1 MTYNVTIQYTI
12 PNPAVEIEAIPT
24 AQICPTF
31 PLAGSYIDTPAYAGT
46 IYDTNVEGW
55 GTIPAV
61 EPYASTGIP
70 VPGVL
75 GQLKLPVNALA
86 TKVEDEETGAIT
98 YELKFDVEDY
108 KEANY
113 FAQLAP
119 AVKEQGIT
127 ITVADGTTG
136 TTEEVPEDD
145 NTDVTEN

>member
-12 PNPAVEIEAIPT
+12 PNPAVEVEAIPT
-24 AQICPTF
+24 VEIFPTF
-31 PLAGSYIDTPAYAGT
+31 PLTGSYTDTPAYAGT
-46 IYDTNVEGW
+46 VYDTNVEGW
-55 GTIPAV
+55 GTTPTV

-75 GQLKLPVNALA
+75 GQLKLPANVLA

-98 YELKFDVEDY
+98 YELKFDVDDY

-113 FAQLAP
+113 FAQLALSV
-119 AVKEQGIT
+119 ADQGIA

-136 TTEEVPEDD
+136 ADEEAPEGE
-145 NTDVTEN
+145 TV